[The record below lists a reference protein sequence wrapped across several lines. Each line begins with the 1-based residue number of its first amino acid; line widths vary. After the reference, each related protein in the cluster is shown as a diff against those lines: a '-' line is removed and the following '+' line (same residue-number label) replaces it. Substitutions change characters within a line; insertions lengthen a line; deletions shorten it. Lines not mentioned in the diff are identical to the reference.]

1 MDVQIEEIDGVVKIR
16 YDNGDLV
23 AVVRTGPK
31 VINSKAMLTIEITP
45 YTEARVIVHPTKD
58 PE

>member
-1 MDVQIEEIDGVVKIR
+1 MKVEEIEGGVKLR

-23 AVVRTGPK
+23 AVVRMGPK
-31 VINSKAMLTIEITP
+31 VINSKMMTTIEVTP
-45 YTEARVIVHPTKD
+45 YTEVRVIVHPTKD